1 MQITVYT
8 DKHRALWSRFLAGS
22 VNGTLFHSQEFLD
35 YHPAGRFSWQHLIF
49 GNPGEPLAVMPGA
62 IHVDANG
69 KTTYRSPSGA
79 TLGGLVLR
87 PRLSLSQMI
96 ELVQSLVAYGR
107 ESGWSSIVLGT
118 VPPLYWRT
126 PDDALEFVLRDAGF
140 VSTPQLMFYV
150 PLKQA
155 GSEADLLQLVPSA
168 KRWEFRKSLQQG
180 LEIRAAE
187 TPDQIAQFYEVLR
200 INKAAHGTQP
210 VHSLDELRGL
220 RQRFPDRIRILCAI
234 KEGETLAGIYRVAA
248 TPRVSYTQYIA
259 DRPDSRDVQA
269 TRFVLFHTLQE
280 LVQAG
285 VEFLDL
291 GPSVQLPIVRRGGV
305 VFKESV
311 GGFGCE
317 RREWILGLSQPQAG

>member
-8 DKHRALWSRFLAGS
+8 NKHRPLWSRFLDAS
-22 VNGTLFHSQEFLD
+22 ANGTLFHSQEFLD
-35 YHPAGRFSWQHLIF
+35 YHPAGRFAWHHLIF

-62 IHVDANG
+62 IQLDATG
-69 KTTYRSPSGA
+69 KPTYRSPSGA
-79 TLGGLVLR
+79 TLGGLVVR
-87 PRLSLSQMI
+87 PRLSLSQTI

-107 ESGWSSIVLGT
+107 ESGWSSAILGT

-140 VSTPQLMFYV
+140 FSTPQLMFYV

-155 GSEADLLQLVPSA
+155 GAASDPLQLIPSA

-180 LEIRAAE
+180 LEIRPAE
-187 TPDQIAQFYEVLR
+187 TPKQIAEFYEVLK

-210 VHSLDELRGL
+210 VHSLEEMLAL
-220 RQRFPDRIRILCAI
+220 KARFPERIRILCAI
-234 KEGETLAGIYRVAA
+234 KDGQTVAGIYRVAA

-259 DRPDSRDVQA
+259 DRPDSRDLQA

-280 LVQAG
+280 LVQIG

-317 RREWILGLSQPQAG
+317 RREWILVLSQP